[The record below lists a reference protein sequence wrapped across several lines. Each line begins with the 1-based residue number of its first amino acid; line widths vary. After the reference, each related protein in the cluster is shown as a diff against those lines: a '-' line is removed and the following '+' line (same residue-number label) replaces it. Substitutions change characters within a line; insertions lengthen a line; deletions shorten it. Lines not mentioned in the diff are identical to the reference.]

1 MKVEKMSST
10 PECVTKT
17 PEIEALKEVY
27 RIYPNTEKDNFDSKL
42 NPNLGE
48 VAVKGGSDEALNHCR
63 EVLGE
68 KKPTDPVGSVK
79 EIGNRLTDLRKTK
92 ANEVQ

>member
-10 PECVTKT
+10 ERIKNT
-17 PEIEALKEVY
+17 PEIGALKEVY
-27 RIYPNTEKDNFDSKL
+27 RIYSNTEKDNFDSKL

-48 VAVKGGSDEALNHCR
+48 VAVKGGSNEALNHCR

-68 KKPTDPVGSVK
+68 KESTGPVESVK
-79 EIGNRLTDLRKTK
+79 KIGNMLANLRESKT
-92 ANEVQ
+92 NEVQ

>member
-1 MKVEKMSST
+1 MNST
-10 PECVTKT
+10 ERIKNT
-17 PEIEALKEVY
+17 PEIGALKEVY
-27 RIYPNTEKDNFDSKL
+27 RIYTNTERGNSDSKL

-68 KKPTDPVGSVK
+68 KKPTYPVESVK
-79 EIGNRLTDLRKTK
+79 KIGNMLADLREFKT
-92 ANEVQ
+92 NEVR

>member
-1 MKVEKMSST
+1 MNST
-10 PECVTKT
+10 ERIENT

-27 RIYPNTEKDNFDSKL
+27 RIYPNIEKDNFDSKL

-68 KKPTDPVGSVK
+68 KKKPTDPVGSVK
-79 EIGNRLTDLRKTK
+79 EIGNMLADLRKTK

>member
-1 MKVEKMSST
+1 MSST
-10 PECVTKT
+10 ERIKNT
-17 PEIEALKEVY
+17 PEIGALKEVY
-27 RIYPNTEKDNFDSKL
+27 RIYSNTEKDNFDSKL

-48 VAVKGGSDEALNHCR
+48 VAVKGGSNEALNHCR

-68 KKPTDPVGSVK
+68 KESTDPVESVK
-79 EIGNRLTDLRKTK
+79 KIGKMLADLREFK

>member
-1 MKVEKMSST
+1 MNST
-10 PECVTKT
+10 ERIENT

-42 NPNLGE
+42 NPNLGG

-68 KKPTDPVGSVK
+68 KKKPTDPVESVK
-79 EIGNRLTDLRKTK
+79 EIGWMLADLRKTK

>member
-1 MKVEKMSST
+1 MNST

-48 VAVKGGSDEALNHCR
+48 VAVKGDSDEALNYCR

-68 KKPTDPVGSVK
+68 KKKPTDPAGSVK
-79 EIGNRLTDLRKTK
+79 KIGWMLAYLRKAK

>member
-1 MKVEKMSST
+1 MSST
-10 PECVTKT
+10 ERIENT

-42 NPNLGE
+42 NPNLGG

-68 KKPTDPVGSVK
+68 KKKPTDPVESVK

>member
-1 MKVEKMSST
+1 MKVEKMNST
-10 PECVTKT
+10 ERIENT
-17 PEIEALKEVY
+17 PEIGALKEVY

-68 KKPTDPVGSVK
+68 KKKPTDPVESVK
-79 EIGNRLTDLRKTK
+79 EIGNMLADLRKTK

>member
-1 MKVEKMSST
+1 MNST
-10 PECVTKT
+10 ERIENT
-17 PEIEALKEVY
+17 PEIVALKEVY

-68 KKPTDPVGSVK
+68 KKKPTGPVESVK
-79 EIGNRLTDLRKTK
+79 EIGNILADLRKTK

>member
-1 MKVEKMSST
+1 LKVEKMSST

-17 PEIEALKEVY
+17 PKIEALKEVY
-27 RIYPNTEKDNFDSKL
+27 RIYTNTEKGNFDSKL
-42 NPNLGE
+42 NPNLGG

>member
-1 MKVEKMSST
+1 MNST
-10 PECVTKT
+10 ERIENT

-42 NPNLGE
+42 NPNLGG

-68 KKPTDPVGSVK
+68 KKKPTDPVGSVK
-79 EIGNRLTDLRKTK
+79 EIGNS
-92 ANEVQ
+92 

>member
-1 MKVEKMSST
+1 MNST
-10 PECVTKT
+10 ERIENTT
-17 PEIEALKEVY
+17 EIEALKEVY

-42 NPNLGE
+42 NPNLGG

-68 KKPTDPVGSVK
+68 KKKPTDPVGSVK
-79 EIGNRLTDLRKTK
+79 EIGNRLVDLRKTK

>member
-1 MKVEKMSST
+1 MNST
-10 PECVTKT
+10 ERIENT

-42 NPNLGE
+42 NPNLGG

-68 KKPTDPVGSVK
+68 KESTGPVESVK